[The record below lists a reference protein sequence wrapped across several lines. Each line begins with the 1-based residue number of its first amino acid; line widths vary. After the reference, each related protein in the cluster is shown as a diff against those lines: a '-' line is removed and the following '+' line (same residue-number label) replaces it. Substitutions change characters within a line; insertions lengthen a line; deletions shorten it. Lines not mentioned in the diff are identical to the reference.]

1 MAESGESLTR
11 RIFRGILIFN
21 MAFVGVM
28 HFVSPEVFMAIMPD
42 YLPWHRE
49 LVLISGVFEVLGAIG
64 LAIPQTRNAAGWGLI
79 ALMICVFPAN
89 LWQATQ
95 GIDLP
100 GLAGPAWVRWAR
112 LPMQLVF
119 IYWAYAVS
127 RPPASASASQ
137 ATK

>member
-1 MAESGESLTR
+1 MNASTDSGESLAL
-11 RIFRGILIFN
+11 RIFRGLLVFN
-21 MAFVGVM
+21 MCTIGVM
-28 HFVSPEVFMAIMPD
+28 HFVAPETFMAIMPD

-49 LVLISGVFEVLGAIG
+49 LVLVSGVFEILGG
-64 LAIPQTRNAAGWGLI
+64 VGVAIPRTRKAAGWGLI

-100 GLAGPAWVRWAR
+100 GLAGPAWARWAR

-119 IYWAYAVS
+119 IYWAYAVTQP
-127 RPPASASASQ
+127 RSARAEG
-137 ATK
+137 